1 MNDILAVVD
10 WIEHMLISS
19 FSILVNLAGAG
30 LRIHNE
36 CCPASSLLRS
46 TPTCFA
52 WETNFISFFVLRP
65 LYRVADGAFGVVV
78 CDDCKYGVYG
88 AVYGHNDVYRA
99 CIIGSYDVHESS

>member
-1 MNDILAVVD
+1 MNAVPLPLCWGPPNLRCPLNCLA
-10 WIEHMLISS
+10 HFFL
-19 FSILVNLAGAG
+19 LGPPPQLA
-30 LRIHNE
+30 
-36 CCPASSLLRS
+36 LLG
-46 TPTCFA
+46 
-52 WETNFISFFVLRP
+52 ETNFISFFVLGP